1 MKATLLGIGLL
12 ALAACQAAPTAEPVD
27 PAQAFA
33 EVTFE
38 FDS

>member
-1 MKATLLGIGLL
+1 MKASLLGFGLL
-12 ALAACQAAPTAEPVD
+12 TLAACQATPAGDPID